1 MKKLLCLSVAAAM
14 ACTMTACSGSSSPS
28 SLPLP
33 PGTRMPVIRAARK
46 TQIRRQETR
55 RQETL

>member
-14 ACTMTACSGSSSPS
+14 ACTMTACSGSSSS
-28 SLPLP
+28 SPPLP